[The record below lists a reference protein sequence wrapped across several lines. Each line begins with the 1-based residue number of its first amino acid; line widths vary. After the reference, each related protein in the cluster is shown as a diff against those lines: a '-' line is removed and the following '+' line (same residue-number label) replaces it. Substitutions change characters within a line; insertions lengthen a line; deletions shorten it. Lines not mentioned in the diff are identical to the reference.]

1 MLLEEKIV
9 KPNSIFLLLT
19 FGGVGELFPTN
30 CPLFF
35 LFFFFCLRDWASFCR
50 LKAISFF
57 FFFFLFFFFFFFFFL
72 FSSLFSLLSSL
83 SFFLSFFSFLF
94 FSFLFCSFLISY
106 FLSLISYLLFLISY
120 FFISYFLF
128 SFNPHSLFST
138 PPSQVFSKNK
148 QSCPLPL
155 FGIPSFVARSFLVCF
170 KRIPS
175 HTPTPPL
182 PYHTLQM
189 LFRGLFFFLLPLF
202 HQKQEGGE
210 VVYLGFGCF
219 SSSVGGFLCF
229 FEMTISGLGE
239 GEDPHQDQER
249 PGGGGLPLRPGGGPF
264 SAQEERRPRRR
275 SGSTTKARR
284 SARRRGYFY
293 VSLSFPS
300 LPISFSDSSFLF
312 VSLVYLISEREA
324 LRRSKKLLFLPFHF
338 PS

>member
-1 MLLEEKIV
+1 MVLFL
-9 KPNSIFLLLT
+9 SCIFEIRYL
-19 FGGVGELFPTN
+19 P
-30 CPLFF
+30 P
-35 LFFFFCLRDWASFCR
+35 
-50 LKAISFF
+50 
-57 FFFFLFFFFFFFFFL
+57 FFFL
-72 FSSLFSLLSSL
+72 SL
-83 SFFLSFFSFLF
+83 SFSFFPYFLF
-94 FSFLFCSFLISY
+94 L
-106 FLSLISYLLFLISY
+106 
-120 FFISYFLF
+120 ISYFLF
-128 SFNPHSLFST
+128 SFNPHSLFPT
-138 PPSQVFSKNK
+138 PPSQVLSKNK
-148 QSCPLPL
+148 QSCPLPP

-189 LFRGLFFFLLPLF
+189 LFCDLFFFLLPLF

-229 FEMTISGLGE
+229 FEMMISGLGG

-249 PGGGGLPLRPGGGPF
+249 PGGGGLPPRPGGGPF